1 MMMSRIISPNFAT
14 PNSRTKNL
22 IQRMARF
29 DLHDRIELI
38 GNEFGI
44 MGFRTGFS
52 LADQVLTHA
61 LVTGRA
67 NVEIVIDLDAAK
79 KKDVLDSLREIT
91 RETYALEFKKRMS
104 KGVEAVLVSD
114 NVDQYIAKDKVHNL
128 LTINPLADWTSAQ
141 LVEYILAHEV
151 PVDPA
156 DMAGIQ
162 PELKTQV
169 A

>member
-1 MMMSRIISPNFAT
+1 MSRIIKPNFAT

-29 DLHDRIELI
+29 DLHDRLELI
-38 GNEFGI
+38 GNEFGT
-44 MGFRTGFS
+44 MGFRTSFS

-61 LVTGRA
+61 LVTSRA
-67 NVEIVIDLDAAK
+67 NVEFVVDLDADK
-79 KKDVLDSLREIT
+79 KSDVLESLRDIT
-91 RETYALEFKKRMS
+91 RETYALELKKRLS

-114 NVDQYIAKDKVHNL
+114 NVDHYIAKDKVHNL
-128 LTINPLADWTSAQ
+128 LTVNPLSDWTAKD
-141 LVEYILAHEV
+141 LVEYVLAHEV

-156 DMAGIQ
+156 DMAAIQ
-162 PELKTQV
+162 PELKFQV